1 MIVIDLRTVI
11 LMSSVM
17 PGLMSIV
24 LFTLK
29 RSFPSD
35 IRGVGHWAAGS
46 LIVSLAALLLA
57 FRGAVPFWLS
67 AVAANG
73 MLILGLGLCNIGS
86 EKFFGRPSS
95 WRSLVVLLAVGVGGL
110 VWMGLV
116 QPDELGRAAVI
127 SAILAVLYG
136 IQSHLLLRDG
146 RHSIYCVALGAMFL
160 IQSVSAA
167 VRCITCFIPGW
178 GNTDM
183 FAHDTVQVVYLTVNG
198 FMSLII
204 TVGFVLVATDRLR
217 AKLERQSL
225 TDPLTGLLNRR
236 AFSSIHETERE
247 RMMRESSPL
256 AMLIVDLDHF
266 KSINDK
272 HGHDVGDR
280 VLMDFAD
287 RVAGTLSPRE
297 HFARY
302 GGEEFVIL
310 LPETAVH
317 AIPCEE
323 QRPQP
328 RCRHRRPDF
337 VVDATFDART
347 AARAGTTVPAE
358 HAQTCFSHCSLRIE
372 AAAVAATWQPR
383 TICSSAVSSMK
394 S

>member
-1 MIVIDLRTVI
+1 
-11 LMSSVM
+11 MSSVM

-24 LFTLK
+24 LFTLN

-35 IRGVGHWAAGS
+35 IRGVGHWASGS

-86 EKFFGRPSS
+86 AKFFGRPAS
-95 WRSLVVLLAVGVGGL
+95 WRTLAVLVAVGVGSL
-110 VWMGLV
+110 AWMGLV
-116 QPDELGRAAVI
+116 QPDETGRAAVI
-127 SAILAVLYG
+127 SAILALLYG
-136 IQSHLLLRDG
+136 IQSRLLLRDG
-146 RHSIYCVALGAMFL
+146 RNSIYCVVLGAMFL
-160 IQSVSAA
+160 VQSVSAA

-178 GNTDM
+178 ANTDM

-204 TVGFVLVATDRLR
+204 TVGFVLVAMDRLR

-266 KSINDK
+266 KAINDK

-280 VLMDFAD
+280 VLMDFAF

-297 HFARY
+297 PFARY

-310 LPETAVH
+310 LSG
-317 AIPCEE
+317 
-323 QRPQP
+323 
-328 RCRHRRPDF
+328 
-337 VVDATFDART
+337 VDADEAQAKAETIRRQVQYDTDRSLPTYTCSIGVACMKATDATLVRLHRV
-347 AARAGTTVPAE
+347 ADEALYRAK
-358 HAQTCFSHCSLRIE
+358 
-372 AAAVAATWQPR
+372 
-383 TICSSAVSSMK
+383 SSGRNRVVVTDDLILL
-394 S
+394 